1 LLSFTLH
8 SEIDLKISRK
18 MWICALPIGG
28 PNSPSIE
35 HMNVSLSSH
44 PKRFVA
50 SVGKTDLRRLSF
62 FPDGFF
68 QIDCSL

>member
-1 LLSFTLH
+1 MLH
-8 SEIDLKISRK
+8 SEIDLKISK
-18 MWICALPIGG
+18 KTWICALPIGG

-35 HMNVSLSSH
+35 HMNISLSSH

-62 FPDGFF
+62 FSGRIFPD
-68 QIDCSL
+68 